1 MMGRVRRTLVALA
14 AALALADGSIVVLAL
29 PDLAASLDAT
39 VEGAAA
45 VIAVYTGV
53 IALTLPLAWAAR
65 RRLDPAGLGAGG
77 LLIFAAGSLG
87 CALAG
92 SLGTMLVMR
101 GVQGA
106 GGALAIA
113 TAAWMLRADAGGGTW
128 AAIAIAG
135 AAAGPALGGALT
147 QAFDWHAIF
156 VAQIPVAVLAAV
168 ACGWPGRAAAA
179 HTMTPARGGV
189 AVDVALGLVSAALT
203 AVLFLLVF
211 VMIAGWSVEPL
222 AAAAA
227 LTVLPLAGL
236 ASMRIRGGDPRSRAT
251 IGALLIA
258 GGIAA
263 LAAMNTAS
271 VWWAI
276 APQAMAGAG
285 MGLALPALADAA
297 GGAVRALTIRHV
309 GITVALALLA
319 PLIADRVEHSI
330 QVTRERQVAALLDA
344 PMGPLDKLRLAPRL
358 VKGVDERDP
367 RGALQRELE
376 RAAPSDPAKRAA
388 YDRYAEQVDATV
400 VRGVDDAFRPIFWI
414 TAALALLA
422 ALVLAPRP
430 RPALAYAGAAA
441 VALPAA
447 ALVVALAVAP
457 SVPEIQDPCHH
468 RTERPGAG
476 LVERLANEAL
486 DRAACERGSSREQ
499 LVLDAAER
507 VQRLLD
513 QGGIDAQRLVQQL
526 LD

>member
-1 MMGRVRRTLVALA
+1 VRRTLVALA

-53 IALTLPLAWAAR
+53 IALALPLAWAAR

-77 LLIFAAGSLG
+77 LVIFAAGSVG
-87 CALAG
+87 CVLSG

-106 GGALAIA
+106 GGALAIS
-113 TAAWMLRADAGGGTW
+113 TAAWMLRADGGGRTW
-128 AAIAIAG
+128 GAIALAG

-156 VAQIPVAVLAAV
+156 VAQVPVAVLAAG
-168 ACGWPGRAAAA
+168 ACVGAHWSGLPAAAR
-179 HTMTPARGGV
+179 RGEV
-189 AVDVALGLVSAALT
+189 AASIALGLVSAALT

-227 LTVLPLAGL
+227 LTVLPLTGL
-236 ASMRIRGGDPRSRAT
+236 ASMRISGGDPRSRAA

-271 VWWAI
+271 LWWTI

-285 MGLALPALADAA
+285 MGLALPALSGAA

-309 GITVALALLA
+309 GITLALALLA
-319 PLIADRVEHSI
+319 PLIADRVEQSI

-358 VKGVDERDP
+358 VNGVDARDP

-376 RAAPSDPAKRAA
+376 RAAPADPAKRAA

-400 VRGVDDAFRPIFWI
+400 VRGVDEAFRPIFWI

-422 ALVLAPRP
+422 ALVLTPRP
-430 RPALAYAGAAA
+430 RPALVYAGAAA
-441 VALPAA
+441 VALPAV
-447 ALVVALAVAP
+447 ALVIALAVAP
-457 SVPEIQDPCHH
+457 SVPDIQDPCHH
-468 RTERPGAG
+468 RAPRSGSS
-476 LVERLANEAL
+476 LVERLAMQAL
-486 DRAACERGSSREQ
+486 DRAACESGSSREE
-499 LVLDAAER
+499 LVLEAAER

-513 QGGIDAQRLVQQL
+513 HRGIDADKAAALVQQL

>member
-1 MMGRVRRTLVALA
+1 
-14 AALALADGSIVVLAL
+14 
-29 PDLAASLDAT
+29 
-39 VEGAAA
+39 
-45 VIAVYTGV
+45 
-53 IALTLPLAWAAR
+53 
-65 RRLDPAGLGAGG
+65 
-77 LLIFAAGSLG
+77 
-87 CALAG
+87 
-92 SLGTMLVMR
+92 MR

-106 GGALAIA
+106 GGALAIS
-113 TAAWMLRADAGGGTW
+113 TAAWMLRADAGGRTW
-128 AAIAIAG
+128 AAIALAG

-156 VAQIPVAVLAAV
+156 VAQVPVAVLAAGACVGAHWSGLPGAVGRGSV
-168 ACGWPGRAAAA
+168 AASI
-179 HTMTPARGGV
+179 
-189 AVDVALGLVSAALT
+189 ALGLVSAALT

-236 ASMRIRGGDPRSRAT
+236 ASMRLPGGDALSRAA

-271 VWWAI
+271 LWWTV

-285 MGLALPALADAA
+285 MGLALPALSGAV
-297 GGAVRALTIRHV
+297 GGAVRALTIRHI
-309 GITVALALLA
+309 GITLALALLA
-319 PLIADRVEHSI
+319 PLIADRVEQSI

-344 PMGPLDKLRLAPRL
+344 PMSPLDKLRLAPRL
-358 VKGVDERDP
+358 VKGVDARDP
-367 RGALQRELE
+367 RGALQAELE
-376 RAAPSDPAKRAA
+376 RSAPADPAKRAA
-388 YDRYAEQVDATV
+388 YDRYAEQVDATL

-422 ALVLAPRP
+422 AVVLVPRP
-430 RPALAYAGAAA
+430 RPGLVYAGAAA
-441 VALPAA
+441 VALPAV
-447 ALVVALAVAP
+447 ALLVALAVAP
-457 SVPEIQDPCHH
+457 SVPKIQDPCHH
-468 RTERPGAG
+468 RTEPAG
-476 LVERLANEAL
+476 LGVVERLANEAL

-507 VQRLLD
+507 VQRILN
-513 QGGIDAQRLVQQL
+513 QGGIDAQGAAALVQQL